1 MEIIRTEMKIKVNV
15 FYFLACSLILSS
27 YSFKVDLNTN
37 PIGSTDSLFNAV
49 VIKLKSDS
57 NALKTCNV
65 LYFKYFADQ
74 NQKDTLTNN
83 YLDTY
88 IDLYNTG
95 DAFTRLMNKD
105 KLYVFFK
112 GLWNSPITLEVY
124 LYHIGKYTNYNSDN
138 DIGGD
143 NEQIYYFE
151 EYLNKGYILPES
163 H

>member
-1 MEIIRTEMKIKVNV
+1 MKFNFIV
-15 FYFLACSLILSS
+15 FYFLACSIILSS

-37 PIGSTDSLFNAV
+37 PIGSTDSLFNAL

-65 LYFKYFADQ
+65 LYFKYFLDH
-74 NQKDTLTNN
+74 NSKDTLTNN

-105 KLYVFFK
+105 KLDVFFK
-112 GLWNSPITLEVY
+112 GLWNSPITQEEY
-124 LYHIGKYTNYNSDN
+124 LNYIGKYTNYNSDK
-138 DIGGD
+138 DIGGK
-143 NEQIYYFE
+143 NEQIFYFE
-151 EYLNKGYILPES
+151 EYLNKGYILPEG

>member
-1 MEIIRTEMKIKVNV
+1 MAKGKMKFNFIV

-27 YSFKVDLNTN
+27 FSFKVVLNSN

-49 VIKLKSDS
+49 VLKLKNDS

-83 YLDTY
+83 YLDKY

-105 KLYVFFK
+105 KLDVFFK
-112 GLWNSPITLEVY
+112 QLYNSPITHEEY
-124 LYHIGKYTNYNSDN
+124 LNHTGKYTNYNSDK
-138 DIGGD
+138 DIGGE

-151 EYLNKGYILPES
+151 EYLNKGYILPEG